1 MPKKPQPPLTEAELR
16 HLEESEHFKMKGKH
30 EKALEIAERLLRKNP
45 SCVEAAEEVAD
56 NFFSMGNMER
66 AVRAAQYAVK
76 LAPKSAIGNFILGV
90 NAVEA
95 QDWEDAV
102 KLLRLSN
109 AGEPNNV
116 EVLRSLGWAI
126 FFGGQQAEGIAVLR
140 RAVALADDGDA
151 TVLVDLGV
159 CLVQTG
165 AAQEGK
171 NLFLR
176 AEKED
181 PDNPRVAELLGALRE
196 THPDL
201 FPNPS

>member
-1 MPKKPQPPLTEAELR
+1 
-16 HLEESEHFKMKGKH
+16 MKGKH

>member
-1 MPKKPQPPLTEAELR
+1 M
-16 HLEESEHFKMKGKH
+16 
-30 EKALEIAERLLRKNP
+30 
-45 SCVEAAEEVAD
+45 
-56 NFFSMGNMER
+56 
-66 AVRAAQYAVK
+66 
-76 LAPKSAIGNFILGV
+76 